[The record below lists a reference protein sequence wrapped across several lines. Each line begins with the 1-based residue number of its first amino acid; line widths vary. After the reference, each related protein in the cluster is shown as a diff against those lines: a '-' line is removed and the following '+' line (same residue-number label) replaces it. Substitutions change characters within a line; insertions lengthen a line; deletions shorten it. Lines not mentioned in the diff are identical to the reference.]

1 MWQVFSKQVALFQ
14 QLVPGSQ
21 WVGCVLTR
29 PWWDIW
35 SLGLALRS
43 TLLLSTLCE
52 KPPRLTC
59 RGRPGNSS
67 SHLLALA
74 HFRSCALRLG
84 PTERSGEHGC
94 FPLTLSDANAEA
106 VHEKATS
113 SPSLQKDFASNSA
126 SSEWFWS
133 QIPARLGKGRIQKK
147 QKCHRRGYNPDDDYS
162 RQHTAEGVRKNT
174 CLCKIVTTSL
184 FWKIFSLHV
193 FCCAQAH
200 WWAA

>member
-21 WVGCVLTR
+21 WVGCDQAMMGHLVLGSGSQIYSS
-29 PWWDIW
+29 PVHLMWE
-35 SLGLALRS
+35 A
-43 TLLLSTLCE
+43 
-52 KPPRLTC
+52 C

-84 PTERSGEHGC
+84 PTERSGEHGR